1 MFYLTRSCSS
11 TYVVIKALLLSL
23 LLLLLL
29 LLFFFIII
37 IFIITIISEYFYRI
51 KVSVLSVKNCYQ
63 HLKRGEIY
71 FTKKCNE

>member
-1 MFYLTRSCSS
+1 MLE
-11 TYVVIKALLLSL
+11 YVCCDKSLIIIIVIIIIVIIII
-23 LLLLLL
+23 
-29 LLFFFIII
+29 FFII